1 MTLPKWDD
9 EMKFE
14 LLRLKSEL
22 RPDNFRV
29 LHNPIGLGR
38 IAKSDEAQAV
48 EALHP
53 NLLASARAP
62 ASLHIPD
69 ALRQTRA
76 NEPQSSIESRL
87 AAVPSLPPLPTKS
100 GSPLGRSLTKIFLIH
115 LLDVAFV
122 LMTLGLGLLLA
133 TWLIDPGHVP
143 PNTDLLKQ
151 ATPMRFLFESNLLF
165 LVLGLYGF
173 FSLYWLFFKLVS
185 GSTLGESFLDNFWSL
200 QNPRRTASVKDSRD
214 S

>member
-1 MTLPKWDD
+1 MTLPKWDE

-22 RPDNFRV
+22 RSENFRV
-29 LHNPIGLGR
+29 LHTPIGLGR
-38 IAKSDEAQAV
+38 LTASDIESGPELKSAPSSHSFHSAMSEHQRMQCAQ
-48 EALHP
+48 P
-53 NLLASARAP
+53 
-62 ASLHIPD
+62 
-69 ALRQTRA
+69 
-76 NEPQSSIESRL
+76 SIESRL

-100 GSPLGRSLTKIFLIH
+100 VSSMSRSLTKILIIH
-115 LLDVAFV
+115 TLDVGFV
-122 LMTLGLGLLLA
+122 VMTLGLGLLLA

-143 PNTDLLKQ
+143 TNPELLKQ
-151 ATPMRFLFESNLLF
+151 ATPLRFLLENNLFVLA
-165 LVLGLYGF
+165 LGLYGF

-200 QNPRRTASVKDSRD
+200 QNPRRTASVKDSGD